1 MAGRNWEDWTL
12 GLSFAVAAVVGL
24 SLYQG
29 PSPSLTSAAVASE
42 QTGPKYVMTVTAKR
56 LPAECKVANINA
68 RPAYCA
74 SLLDNE
80 WTSMRRVR

>member
-12 GLSFAVAAVVGL
+12 GLSVAVAAVVGL

-29 PSPSLTSAAVASE
+29 PSPSLTATANASD
-42 QTGPKYVMTVTAKR
+42 QVGPKYVMTVTAKR
-56 LPAECKVANINA
+56 LPAACKTGNVEA

-74 SLLDNE
+74 PLLDNE